1 MRNIL
6 LVISFFCFKNSFGQ
20 SVNISSSK
28 NNVIYAN
35 VDNPL
40 YITAG
45 NYTSEEIIV
54 QVNKG
59 TLSKGYGG
67 IYNFQCVETGGII
80 FSVYFKTDSKLLG
93 TYNFR
98 SKAIPLP
105 SVTIFPSDNGDVKLS
120 TLQSLKAIGL
130 SLENFDFDVRYS
142 LDSFSVTKVTK
153 TNGMGKELVNRT
165 SFLSKEI
172 LNELISL
179 KPGDVFL
186 VSKAFTTNLNGLP
199 VLLKPAVFTVIE

>member
-6 LVISFFCFKNSFGQ
+6 FVISFFCFKICFGQ
-20 SVNISSSK
+20 SVNISSVK
-28 NNVIYAN
+28 NNVLYPN

-45 NYTSEEIIV
+45 NYTSDEIIV
-54 QVNKG
+54 KVNKG

-67 IYNFQCVETGGII
+67 IYNFKCIETGGII
-80 FSVYFKTDSKLLG
+80 FSVYSKADSKLLG

-120 TLQSLKAIGL
+120 TVQSLNIIGL
-130 SLENFDFDVRYS
+130 SLENFDFDVRYT
-142 LDSFSVTKVTK
+142 LDSFTVTKVTK
-153 TNGMGKELVNRT
+153 ANGMGKELVNRT
-165 SFLSKEI
+165 SLLSKEI
-172 LNELISL
+172 LDELISL

-186 VSKAFTTNLNGLP
+186 VSKAFTTDLNGKP
-199 VLLKPAVFTVIE
+199 VLLKPSVFTVKE